1 MDEPVRPP
9 APPAPTIKQALG
21 VIAATAVGQ
30 ARDLVV
36 ARLDHW
42 AEEIRHG
49 IDDPEVT
56 ATATPDDDTA
66 PSLPAS
72 HLSVPVLVGAV
83 AGATVAWLL
92 ARRPSQS

>member
-21 VIAATAVGQ
+21 VIAATAVVQ

-56 ATATPDDDTA
+56 ATATPDDTA

-72 HLSVPVLVGAV
+72 LLSTPVLVGAV

-92 ARRPSQS
+92 AHRPSQS